1 MPKEDNTILLNI
13 NRFGPHFSSA
23 DKKWLISKPKKED
36 VTDHKK
42 EWTIKP
48 LEDFLG
54 KSFEQISK
62 DEINRYCEITDQ
74 ETHLS
79 ITPSQNYAQ
88 LTNRIIQPII
98 LGKKYYTLGEYVSCI
113 AMSGLAAEMMTLV
126 IWNMSEFSIAGKGL
140 DEAGQKIL
148 FGRIDQERR
157 IKILRLTNAIQDG
170 DQKMLEEIRKI
181 RNKYTHSWDIKSN
194 QDKGNA
200 KKLIRNTLILFK
212 NISGID
218 LYIDDKG
225 KQQLKVNPRFLKF
238 LKSKDSSSKKINPK

>member
-1 MPKEDNTILLNI
+1 MSQQDNTILLNL
-13 NRFGPHFSSA
+13 NRLGPRFSDV

-36 VTDHKK
+36 VIDHQKD
-42 EWTIKP
+42 WIIKSI
-48 LEDFLG
+48 EDFLG
-54 KSFEQISK
+54 KSFEQINK
-62 DEINRYCEITDQ
+62 DEISRYCEITDQ

-79 ITPSQNYAQ
+79 ITPSQDYAQ

-98 LGKKYYTLGEYVSCI
+98 LAKKYYTLGEYVSCI

-126 IWNMSEFSIAGKGL
+126 IWNMSEFLIAGKEL

-148 FGRIDQERR
+148 FGRMDQERR
-157 IKILRLTNAIQDG
+157 IKILRLINAIQDS

-181 RNKYTHSWDIKSN
+181 RNRYTHSWDINSN

-200 KKLIRNTLILFK
+200 KKLIRNSLILFK
-212 NISGID
+212 NVSGID

-225 KQQLKVNPRFLKF
+225 KQKLKVNPRFLKF
-238 LKSKDSSSKKINPK
+238 LKSKDSFSKKINSK

>member
-1 MPKEDNTILLNI
+1 MFNEYNKILLNI
-13 NRFGPHFSSA
+13 NRFGPYFS
-23 DKKWLISKPKKED
+23 DTDRKWLISKPKKENI
-36 VTDHKK
+36 TDHKK
-42 EWTIKP
+42 DWIIKP
-48 LEDFLG
+48 LEYFLG
-54 KSFEQISK
+54 KNFEQISK

-98 LGKKYYTLGEYVSCI
+98 LGKKYYTIGEYVSCI

-157 IKILRLTNAIQDG
+157 IKILRLTNAIQED

-181 RNKYTHSWDIKSN
+181 RNRYTHLWNIKSN

-200 KKLIRNTLILFK
+200 KKLIRDTLILFK
-212 NISGID
+212 NVSGID

-225 KQQLKVNPRFLKF
+225 KQKLKVSPIFLKF
-238 LKSKDSSSKKINPK
+238 LKSKDSFSKKINPK